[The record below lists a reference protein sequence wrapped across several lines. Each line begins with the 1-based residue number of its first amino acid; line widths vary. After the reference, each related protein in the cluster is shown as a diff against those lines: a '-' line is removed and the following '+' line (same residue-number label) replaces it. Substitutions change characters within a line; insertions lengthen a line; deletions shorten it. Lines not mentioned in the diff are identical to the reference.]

1 MIFCINPECQH
12 RQNSEKSEFCQ
23 ACGTS
28 LVIQNRYRLLKSL
41 RPLDDRL
48 PTELF
53 EVDDRGTQKV
63 MKILKIDRADAIDR
77 FDREASIL
85 QWMNHPGIP
94 RADLEG
100 YFTVSIPNRSRVLH
114 CLVMEKIEGL
124 NLEKW
129 VKIHGKISQKQVLL
143 WMKQLLEV
151 LDAIHRE
158 GFFHRDIK
166 PSNIM
171 CKPDSQLVLIDFGAV
186 RELTDTYLAKL
197 KRPDNLKTDRD
208 RITSVISG
216 GYTPQEQIDGKAL
229 PQSDFFALGR
239 TFVYL
244 LTGTHPTDLPIDS
257 ATGQLKWRHLATQIS
272 PLLADFI
279 DELMAQLPRNRP
291 QNAIGILPDLNPHR
305 LRLRQIRYQFKQL
318 CFFLQSR
325 EFKFWAT
332 SLLTLIVVVS
342 IINRLSFP
350 EKAEYYYNLGLV
362 AQQEGQLGVA
372 RQGYEQAL
380 KYQPDDYNSYNNL
393 GLVCKQLKDLKCAEN
408 YYHKSLEIE
417 QNSGT
422 LYNLGQVYEQME
434 ELDFA
439 RMQYQRAIEL
449 GGETIDYSLSA
460 LARLS
465 ILQGDLNRAI
475 ELSQQGLQQT
485 QKPKVRSSLYRNLGW
500 VYWIQADYAKA
511 EDNLKKA
518 LQWQEDR
525 TEAYCL
531 LALVQE
537 SQSRKMEALK
547 QWQLCRDGDAKN
559 RVEILSWQTMAR
571 QRLLKAQ
578 KIP

>member
-1 MIFCINPECQH
+1 
-12 RQNSEKSEFCQ
+12 
-23 ACGTS
+23 
-28 LVIQNRYRLLKSL
+28 LLKSL

-53 EVDDRGTQKV
+53 EVDDRGTRKV
-63 MKILKIDRADAIDR
+63 MKILKSDRSDAIDR
-77 FDREASIL
+77 FEREAGIL

-94 RADLEG
+94 RSDLDG
-100 YFTVSIPNRSRVLH
+100 YFSVSIPNRSRVLH

-129 VKIHGKISQKQVLL
+129 VKLHGKISQKQALV
-143 WMKQLLEV
+143 WMRQLLEI

-171 CKPDSQLVLIDFGAV
+171 CKPDGQLVLIDFGAV

-197 KRPDNLKTDRD
+197 KRTDNLKTDID
-208 RITSVISG
+208 RVTSVISG

-244 LTGTHPTDLPIDS
+244 LTGTHPTDLPINS

-291 QNAIGILPDLNPHR
+291 QNAMEMLSDLHPHR

-325 EFKFWAT
+325 EFKFLAT
-332 SLLTLIVVVS
+332 SLLALIVVVS
-342 IINRLSFP
+342 IVNRLSFP
-350 EKAEYYYNLGLV
+350 EKAEYYYQRGLA
-362 AQQEGQLGVA
+362 AQQENRLDLA
-372 RQGYEQAL
+372 RKSYEKAL
-380 KYQPDDYNSYNNL
+380 KYQPDDYKSYNNL
-393 GLVCKQLKDLKCAEN
+393 GLVCQKIKDFKCAEN
-408 YYHKSLEIE
+408 YYSKSLKIE

-422 LYNLGQVYEQME
+422 FYNLGQIYEQME
-434 ELDFA
+434 EFDRA
-439 RMQYQRAIEL
+439 RIQYQQAIEL

-475 ELSQQGLQQT
+475 ELSEQGLQQT
-485 QKPKVRSSLYRNLGW
+485 QKPKVRSALYRNLGW
-500 VYWIQADYAKA
+500 VYWMQADYAKA
-511 EDNLKKA
+511 EDNLKEA

-531 LALVQE
+531 LALVRE
-537 SQSRKMEALK
+537 SQGRTIEALQ

-571 QRLLKAQ
+571 QRLLKAK